1 MLSAKGRIISS
12 IMTAGCETCNCL
24 MDGFYH
30 SSSIFTSLH
39 AGDNM
44 PIGGIVITVRPD
56 DRQDTEVVLARFSEL
71 SVYGSDEKGNIIAML
86 KGNEPESIEEAIVAI
101 EAIDTV
107 LEVNLVYLNAEDS
120 ANMFPEEE

>member
-1 MLSAKGRIISS
+1 MFFAKYNGYDLSAV
-12 IMTAGCETCNCL
+12 
-24 MDGFYH
+24 GFVVFQ
-30 SSSIFTSLH
+30 SLSTTPTIFTSLH

-56 DRQDTEVVLARFSEL
+56 DRQNTEVALAGFSEL

-86 KGNEPESIEEAIVAI
+86 KGNDPESIEEAIMAI

-107 LEVNLVYLNAEDS
+107 LEVNLVYLNAECGGRG
-120 ANMFPEEE
+120 EYT